1 MTAAATA
8 ERPVRPGSP
17 QPAGTGVPVLAL
29 DRVTKSFC
37 TPGGRTWVA
46 REISLA
52 FPPGR
57 AIALLGR
64 NGAGKSTLLAMLAGT
79 LRPDAGRVIANG
91 TVSWPVGFLG
101 SFHRDLTGAQNTRF
115 VARVYGVDCDRLCGF
130 VASFSELG
138 EQFRMPLAGYS
149 AGMRARLAFALSMG
163 IRFDVYLVDEVT
175 AVGDAAFREKSRAVF
190 AERMKGA
197 GAVLVS
203 HEMPQVRRFCEAACV
218 LENGHLTWY
227 DDLDEAIAVHRAMM
241 G

>member
-1 MTAAATA
+1 
-8 ERPVRPGSP
+8 
-17 QPAGTGVPVLAL
+17 
-29 DRVTKSFC
+29 
-37 TPGGRTWVA
+37 
-46 REISLA
+46 
-52 FPPGR
+52 
-57 AIALLGR
+57 
-64 NGAGKSTLLAMLAGT
+64 MLAGT

-203 HEMPQVRRFCEAACV
+203 HENAAGAT
-218 LENGHLTWY
+218 LLRGGLRSRERPPSPGT